1 MLRYT
6 HIYDLLYKV
15 TALVLYLVS
24 VGSILDH
31 LLPKNT
37 PQYLSF
43 IILIVSMMGFVYL
56 LYTYTDWIPTYLYVR
71 LSLGIKVNHSEAA
84 QLTFLFSGDYWY
96 PLSEIKELNQ
106 EERKQALFNFAN
118 SIRNI
123 KAGLN
128 KK

>member
-6 HIYDLLYKV
+6 HIYDLLYKL
-15 TALVLYLVS
+15 TALVLYVVS
-24 VGSILDH
+24 VGPILDH

-43 IILIVSMMGFVYL
+43 VIIIVSMMGFVYL
-56 LYTYTDWIPTYLYVR
+56 LYSYTDWIPTYLYVR
-71 LSLGIKVNHSEAA
+71 LSLGIKVSHSEAA
-84 QLTFLFSGDYWY
+84 QLTLLFGGDYWY
-96 PLSEIKELNQ
+96 PLSEIKELKS

-118 SIRNI
+118 YIRNLQA
-123 KAGLN
+123 KGS